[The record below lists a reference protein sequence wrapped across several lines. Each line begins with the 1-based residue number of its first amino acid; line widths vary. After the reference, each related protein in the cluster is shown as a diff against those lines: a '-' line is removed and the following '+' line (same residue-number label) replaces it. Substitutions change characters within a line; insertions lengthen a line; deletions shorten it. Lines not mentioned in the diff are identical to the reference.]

1 MSTYSPLLI
10 QTGEQGVRL
19 RFTVRRNGAIVDLT
33 GGTVKL
39 FVDGQ
44 GSKTCTIVDGPAG
57 RADYIVQ
64 AGDWPQGLY
73 AAQLEV
79 TIGASI
85 FKSQRFDLRVEEAV
99 A

>member
-19 RFTVRRNGAIVDLT
+19 KFTVKRNGVIVDLT

-44 GSKTCTIVDGPAG
+44 GFKTCTIVDGPAG

-64 AGDWPQGLY
+64 AGDWPHGLY
-73 AAQLEV
+73 AAQVEV
-79 TIGASI
+79 SVGGGL
-85 FKSQRFDLRVEEAV
+85 FKGQRFDLRVEEAV

>member
-1 MSTYSPLLI
+1 MSTYSPILI

-33 GGTVKL
+33 GGTVLL

-44 GSKTCTIVDGPAG
+44 GSKTCTIVDATAG

-64 AGDWPQGLY
+64 PGDWPHGLY
-73 AAQLEV
+73 AAQLQV
-79 TIGASI
+79 TVASGI
-85 FKSQRFDLRVEEAV
+85 FKGQRFDLRVEEAV